1 MTFSLVGYADGSSVS
16 LKDAGHYSMM
26 RTIKH
31 FASGQLVLV
40 SQSTVSSSINLVK
53 RMSPKSASLSEQT
66 WTLTATSATEFS
78 VTGSISGAQ
87 SAATVGV
94 LYAGLIEFI
103 IEPDV
108 SAYTIG
114 DEFVLSNSNGIG
126 AIHQTDYTGAGN
138 GEVTL
143 LTMIAQTAQVW
154 TLTCTVAAANGGT
167 FSVTGSV
174 SGAQADATVGL
185 FYSNGIVAFLI
196 NDGVVDFEVGDSF
209 TFEAQTKT
217 LPLADR
223 WTVLYFDDTTDVH
236 ELIMYG
242 EGKVGVE
249 GVYVGFRTIQDVG
262 NDYYNLCVSTMQ
274 SYNPN
279 NTFDTQSHF
288 NESTMPLW
296 NFDVQYWLRIT
307 ARQICYVTQLEGYW
321 DIGGGGQFLGYY
333 DPGLYPYPV
342 MVLGS
347 LMGYSTTR
355 YSDTVREFP
364 VARRLTTAG
373 PKILWLDGSY
383 KFPLTWPYDR
393 NTATPGTQWAG
404 TAADV
409 AELSYAGVGDGRMRY
424 YRRILKGAP
433 VEVWTFTAISATE
446 FTVSGAVTGGKPNA
460 TVDVAYSD
468 IIEFTIVD
476 GAVPFEIGDQFTLSF
491 SKSFSL
497 QPIVFYDSTTGNIVG
512 ELEAIRYV
520 TGSGNAA
527 GNIIDAG
534 GSDHIVCRNIQRT
547 GFNDY
552 CTLELD

>member
-1 MTFSLVGYADGSSVS
+1 MTFSLVGFAHGSSVS

-53 RMSPKSASLSEQT
+53 RMSPKSTTLAEQT

-87 SAATVGV
+87 AAATVGT
-94 LYAGLIEFI
+94 LYTGLVEFI

-108 SAYTIG
+108 VAYTIG

-126 AIHQTDYTGAGN
+126 AIHQTDYTGTGN

-143 LTMIAQTAQVW
+143 LNMIDQTAQTW
-154 TLTCTVAAANGGT
+154 TLTCTVAATNAGT

-174 SGAQADATVGL
+174 SGAQADATVGVL
-185 FYSNGIVAFLI
+185 YSNSLISLLI
-196 NDGVVDFEVGDSF
+196 NDGIVDFEVGDSF
-209 TFEAQTKT
+209 TLLAQTET
-217 LPLADR
+217 LPAADR
-223 WTVLYFDDTTDVH
+223 WEVLHFDDTTDVH
-236 ELIMYG
+236 ELILKG
-242 EGKVGVE
+242 AGKVGLD

-274 SYNPN
+274 SYNPF

-321 DIGGGGQFLGYY
+321 DIGGAGQFLGYY

-347 LMGYSTTR
+347 LMGYSSTR
-355 YSDTVREFP
+355 YSDTTREFG
-364 VARRLTTAG
+364 VKHRSASVS
-373 PKILWLDGSY
+373 PKILWTDGSY
-383 KFPLTWPYDR
+383 KFVDTWPYDR
-393 NTATPGTQWAG
+393 KTYAGPDIFG

-409 AELSYAGVGDGRMRY
+409 ANVGYTGTGDGRIRY
-424 YRRILKGAP
+424 YRRILKSAP
-433 VEVWTFTAISATE
+433 FEVWTITAISATE
-446 FTVSGAVTGGKPNA
+446 FTVNGAVTGGKPNA
-460 TVDVAYSD
+460 TVGVDYSD
-468 IIEFTIVD
+468 IISFTIID
-476 GAVPFEIGDQFTLSF
+476 GATPFQAGDTFTLTF
-491 SKSFSL
+491 SKNYAL
-497 QPIVFYDSTTGNIVG
+497 QPIVLHDTDTGNIVG
-512 ELEAIRYV
+512 ELEGIRHV
-520 TGSGNAA
+520 TGSANAA
-527 GNIIDAG
+527 GNTVNAG
-534 GSDHIVCRNIQRT
+534 GSEHIVCRNIQRT
-547 GFNDY
+547 DFDDY